1 MRSLFENI
9 FLTQTKKGASIK
21 NSFNFNKAR
30 GREKE
35 KNYKYLEEIMN
46 VLWSISRKCAFI
58 SSHSLAGS
66 TCTCELKILS

>member
-9 FLTQTKKGASIK
+9 FLTQTKKGTSIK

-35 KNYKYLEEIMN
+35 KLQ
-46 VLWSISRKCAFI
+46 VP
-58 SSHSLAGS
+58 
-66 TCTCELKILS
+66 

>member
-9 FLTQTKKGASIK
+9 FLRKQRKVRRLKTVSTSIRLEEERRK
-21 NSFNFNKAR
+21 
-30 GREKE
+30 

-46 VLWSISRKCAFI
+46 VLQSISRKCTFI

>member
-9 FLTQTKKGASIK
+9 FLAQTKKGASIK

-35 KNYKYLEEIMN
+35 KKLQ
-46 VLWSISRKCAFI
+46 VP
-58 SSHSLAGS
+58 
-66 TCTCELKILS
+66 